1 MKKYWIWFILLG
13 IIIFDI
19 YHIYFGFESSS
30 ITNFFD
36 ENGVN
41 EKFKVDESPLMYW
54 LSMGFHMTG
63 IFVVI
68 YISIICLK
76 KNSTPAT
83 SKPKP

>member
-1 MKKYWIWFILLG
+1 MKKDWIWFILLG
-13 IIIFDI
+13 IVIFDI
-19 YHIYFGFESSS
+19 YHIYFGFESGS

-63 IFVVI
+63 IFAVI
-68 YISIICLK
+68 YISIILLRNK
-76 KNSTPAT
+76 PSPPTTP
-83 SKPKP
+83 SV

>member
-13 IIIFDI
+13 IVIFDI
-19 YHIYFGFESSS
+19 YHIYFGFESGS

-54 LSMGFHMTG
+54 LNMGFHMTG
-63 IFVVI
+63 ILAVI
-68 YISIICLK
+68 YISIILLRNK
-76 KNSTPAT
+76 PSPPTTP
-83 SKPKP
+83 SV